1 MPFLEM
7 SKSLL
12 FIYMDLVANTVRGWL
27 SLRLEVTLQ
36 KKLWSSKAMYNKR
49 KPPTVPF
56 SGCRDPN
63 SSVSHKVPWLYRPD
77 LLHHPTTIPKKNS
90 QMWGHLH
97 FKYTSSF
104 SITSNASYHTTKA
117 YLPFLL
123 RGSKGLQS
131 IIDNH
136 QQSQRIFLPLLIN

>member
-1 MPFLEM
+1 MPFLEI
-7 SKSLL
+7 SNSLL
-12 FIYMDLVANTVRGWL
+12 FIYMDLVASTVRGWL

-77 LLHHPTTIPKKNS
+77 LLRHPTTIPKRTHRCGAIYISNIPQAFQS
-90 QMWGHLH
+90 LQTPL
-97 FKYTSSF
+97 
-104 SITSNASYHTTKA
+104 ITRPKRIFLFFWEEVKSCSLLETT
-117 YLPFLL
+117 
-123 RGSKGLQS
+123 
-131 IIDNH
+131 INT
-136 QQSQRIFLPLLIN
+136 QRIFLPHLIN